1 MKFSVICL
9 IVAFTIPNLWSQI
22 PQDNFKPN
30 KILLKKKKWQRVS
43 DYRFEDD
50 YYYFA
55 VEWQQN
61 EYVLMDMG
69 SPNKEYIRATNFD
82 PIFKTLKT
90 LKKNRFTPNDD
101 LQNKTIWK
109 RVALHRFECNYL
121 KLAIEFDDPDY
132 VLYAMNGPKEALF
145 QSVDF
150 ALIRQKITNL
160 TLR

>member
-1 MKFSVICL
+1 MRRIVSIVLIFSSLLNLRAQTTVEN
-9 IVAFTIPNLWSQI
+9 FTP
-22 PQDNFKPN
+22 DK
-30 KILLKKKKWQRVS
+30 KLLKTKIWKRVS
-43 DYRFEDD
+43 EYRFEDD

-109 RVALHRFECNYL
+109 RVALHRFECNSL
-121 KLAIEFDDPDY
+121 NLAIEINGPDY
-132 VLYAMNGPKEALF
+132 ILLALDGPKQELYR
-145 QSVDF
+145 SVDF
-150 ALIRQKITNL
+150 SEIRKKILNL

>member
-90 LKKNRFTPNDD
+90 FS
-101 LQNKTIWK
+101 TI
-109 RVALHRFECNYL
+109 
-121 KLAIEFDDPDY
+121 
-132 VLYAMNGPKEALF
+132 
-145 QSVDF
+145 S
-150 ALIRQKITNL
+150 
-160 TLR
+160 